1 MIIIK
6 YIFLFIILAI
16 STLIGKF
23 VSRKYVY
30 RLDELEEMQS
40 ALNIFK
46 TKIRYT
52 YEPLPEI
59 FNEISNNSN
68 KNISNIFKTSK
79 EKMKQMP
86 AGIAWEEAVDDNIC
100 NLKKEDIIII
110 KKLSKLLGQT
120 DVEGQISQIE
130 LTEKLLEKQ
139 VKDAQDEKQKNEKMY
154 LKLGTVIGI
163 AIAIILA

>member
-46 TKIRYT
+46 TK
-52 YEPLPEI
+52 
-59 FNEISNNSN
+59 
-68 KNISNIFKTSK
+68 
-79 EKMKQMP
+79 
-86 AGIAWEEAVDDNIC
+86 
-100 NLKKEDIIII
+100 KKETCLALDKAMLV
-110 KKLSKLLGQT
+110 KKPEGICGCLSPYW
-120 DVEGQISQIE
+120 V
-130 LTEKLLEKQ
+130 
-139 VKDAQDEKQKNEKMY
+139 A
-154 LKLGTVIGI
+154 
-163 AIAIILA
+163 